1 MASAAL
7 AAFPVMLSNSEIT
20 DHEVLLQWKVRI
32 QRKFQNS
39 RKRQDSTLTEVV
51 SRKKK
56 KTPGPTPTPNA
67 PATYGI
73 INYLPSTPESEDD
86 MSIKRHAEW
95 LATEWRKREPDLEK
109 VRVVLLFIC
118 IK

>member
-7 AAFPVMLSNSEIT
+7 AAFPVMLSNSEVT
-20 DHEVLLQWKVRI
+20 EHEVLLQWKVWI

-39 RKRQDSTLTEVV
+39 RKRQDSSLTEVI
-51 SRKKK
+51 SHKRM
-56 KTPGPTPTPNA
+56 KTPGQIPTPNA

-73 INYLPSTPESEDD
+73 INYLPLTPESEDD
-86 MSIKRHAEW
+86 MSIKRHTEW

-109 VRVVLLFIC
+109 V
-118 IK
+118 

>member
-20 DHEVLLQWKVRI
+20 EHEVLLQWKVRI

-39 RKRQDSTLTEVV
+39 RKRQDSSLTEVILH
-51 SRKKK
+51 K
-56 KTPGPTPTPNA
+56 KTKRPGPIPTPNV

-73 INYLPSTPESEDD
+73 INYLPLTPESED
-86 MSIKRHAEW
+86 MSIKRHTEW

-109 VRVVLLFIC
+109 V
-118 IK
+118 